1 MKLEVTVAEI
11 ADIFKV
17 IQERPEQ
24 LFEMIRL
31 DIRDTVGKYLTDMME
46 TELTQFMGRDAYV
59 RVTGMLTA
67 SL

>member
-11 ADIFKV
+11 AEIFKV

-24 LFEMIRL
+24 LLELIPL
-31 DIRDTVGKYLTDMME
+31 DVRDTVGKYLTAMME

-59 RVTGMLTA
+59 RVAGNEKRF
-67 SL
+67 